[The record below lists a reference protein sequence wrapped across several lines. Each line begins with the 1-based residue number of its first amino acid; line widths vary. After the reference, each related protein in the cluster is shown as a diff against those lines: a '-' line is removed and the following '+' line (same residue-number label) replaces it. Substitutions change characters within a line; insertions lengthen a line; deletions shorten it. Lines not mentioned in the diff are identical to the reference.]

1 MLSHCLKWLALTAK
15 KVILDCVVKVICGA
29 PWISKVQSVKLPSTF
44 NISHS
49 KALLWFLLVA
59 MVEIDCHGWSE
70 FFFTVRWSACFVLFS
85 RWKTLV
91 MMKMTMMKEVMTKI
105 LMMIRIILNTK
116 MIRKVQKRR
125 NQVLNMYRKNSL
137 TCNLLGQF

>member
-1 MLSHCLKWLALTAK
+1 M
-15 KVILDCVVKVICGA
+15 
-29 PWISKVQSVKLPSTF
+29 
-44 NISHS
+44 
-49 KALLWFLLVA
+49 
-59 MVEIDCHGWSE
+59 
-70 FFFTVRWSACFVLFS
+70 
-85 RWKTLV
+85 

-125 NQVLNMYRKNSL
+125 NQVLNMYGKNSL